1 MSSMRTLAV
10 LVRTLA
16 VLVRTSAVPV
26 RTLAVPVR
34 TLAVLGQRS
43 VLPPISVFTPHSTA
57 S

>member
-26 RTLAVPVR
+26 RTLAV
-34 TLAVLGQRS
+34 LGQRS

>member
-1 MSSMRTLAV
+1 MSSM
-10 LVRTLA
+10 RTLA